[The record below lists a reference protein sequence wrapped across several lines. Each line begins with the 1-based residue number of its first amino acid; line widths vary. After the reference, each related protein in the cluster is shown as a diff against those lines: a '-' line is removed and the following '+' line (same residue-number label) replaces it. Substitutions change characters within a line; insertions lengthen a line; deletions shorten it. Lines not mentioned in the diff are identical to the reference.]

1 MSTIKATVS
10 MLETLPED
18 ARLKV
23 FYYTRDLLH
32 SIRPANPYLPV
43 GTDQVLSEL
52 EESRKQIEEGKGL
65 SMKSALQEMGQKH
78 GFI

>member
-1 MSTIKATVS
+1 MSTIEATVS

-23 FYYTRDLLH
+23 FYYTRTLFH
-32 SIRPANPYLPV
+32 SERPANPYLPV
-43 GTDQVLSEL
+43 GADQVLADL
-52 EESRKQIEEGKGL
+52 EESRKQIAAGEGL
-65 SMKSALQEMGQKH
+65 PMEIALEEMGKKH